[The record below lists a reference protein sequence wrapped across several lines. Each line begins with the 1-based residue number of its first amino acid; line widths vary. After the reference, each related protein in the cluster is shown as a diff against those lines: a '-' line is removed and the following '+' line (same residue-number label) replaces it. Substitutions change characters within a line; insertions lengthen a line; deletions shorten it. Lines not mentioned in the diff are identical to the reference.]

1 MTQRTRQRVLEAL
14 RNRAYFGYILPG
26 EAEKAAREA
35 LQDLP
40 EGAREALAREVLEG
54 ERASVREALLRF
66 FEDLGVTPPPLLEE
80 ALGRGDNVLVGLWG
94 KDRVAVIPGGID
106 YDPGEG
112 IYIPLP
118 PRKRKGLPHL
128 EVEARLG
135 GTEIEV
141 RAGKPKK
148 GPRKTFLFWLRAER
162 EKAFFHGSTA
172 DAAERALEAVRAA
185 RGLFGALELSD
196 LEGALEALANL
207 EDGAAQT
214 WKGYFL
220 AGKGKVRALTRGTP
234 FGEPSLGGAFLLGK
248 EVHLASPLEDLSIG
262 LRCGFER
269 AVVEVAYVSLR
280 WGEAA
285 VEFSCQAQVDP
296 LAEDLG
302 EEVVRA
308 ASQYALTY
316 ESLPPR
322 LEALLAGLSEEER
335 PTQALK
341 EKEFLRKVNL
351 LALGKS

>member
-1 MTQRTRQRVLEAL
+1 VLEAL
-14 RNRAYFGYILPG
+14 RRRAYFGYILPG
-26 EAEKAAREA
+26 EAEEAAREA

-40 EGAREALAREVLEG
+40 EGTREALAREVLEG

-80 ALGRGDNVLVGLWG
+80 ALGRGDNVLVGFWG
-94 KDRVAVIPGGID
+94 ENRVAVVPGRID

-112 IYIPLP
+112 VYIPLP
-118 PRKRKGLPHL
+118 LRERRRLPHL

-148 GPRKTFLFWLRAER
+148 GPRETFLFWLRAGR

-172 DAAERALEAVRAA
+172 DAAERTLEAVRAA
-185 RGLFGALELSD
+185 RGLFGALGLSD
-196 LEGALEALANL
+196 LEEALEALANPK
-207 EDGAAQT
+207 DGLPKT
-214 WKGYFL
+214 WKGYLL
-220 AGKGKVRALTRGTP
+220 AGNGKVRALTRGTP
-234 FGEPSLGGAFLLGK
+234 FGEPSLGEAFLLGR
-248 EVHLASPLEDLSIG
+248 ETRLASPLEGLSVS
-262 LRCGFER
+262 LRCEFEK
-269 AVVEVAYVSLR
+269 AVVEVARVSLR

-285 VEFSCQAQVDP
+285 AEFPCQAQVDP

-308 ASQYALTY
+308 ACHYALTY

-322 LEALLAGLSEEER
+322 LEALLTGLSEEER

-341 EKEFLRKVNL
+341 EKEFLRKVGL